1 MILLPE
7 ADVHGQAGIYLVYF
21 KRPEVLLSAYTQVKK
36 KTVCSAFSALL
47 FLVISYLIKNTDT
60 FSQGITFESVAS
72 NRTWQRNFRK
82 EKWKIT
88 VRNLKIA

>member
-82 EKWKIT
+82 EKT

>member
-7 ADVHGQAGIYLVYF
+7 TDVHGQAGIYLVYY

-60 FSQGITFESVAS
+60 FSQGITFESVSS
-72 NRTWQRNFRK
+72 NRRWQRNFRK

>member
-82 EKWKIT
+82 EKWK
-88 VRNLKIA
+88 